1 MPCQLMD
8 ESKNVYEC
16 NVYECVTI
24 LSFQNDILNKKKD
37 CQPYFLC
44 SCIFLPNRAG
54 FLLHMHTGC
63 LKKVLQKGMYI
74 QVRKFK
80 YKS

>member
-1 MPCQLMD
+1 MLCQLMD

-44 SCIFLPNRAG
+44 SFIFLPNRAG
-54 FLLHMHTGC
+54 FLLHMHTGF
-63 LKKVLQKGMYI
+63 LKKIWKKIMV
-74 QVRKFK
+74 VC
-80 YKS
+80 